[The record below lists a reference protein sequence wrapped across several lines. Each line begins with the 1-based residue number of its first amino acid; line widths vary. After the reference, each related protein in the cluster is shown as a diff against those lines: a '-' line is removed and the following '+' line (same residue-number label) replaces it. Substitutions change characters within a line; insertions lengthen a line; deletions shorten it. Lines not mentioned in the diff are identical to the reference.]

1 METVYSDESERH
13 LHMTGIP
20 AHGIT
25 NQGSRRA
32 DDWQLFWPMN
42 AQGLPNVGAGQGW
55 ARLTGREGEGDKQP
69 SLQQEEEGGK
79 EKEGAKLVRART
91 R

>member
-1 METVYSDESERH
+1 
-13 LHMTGIP
+13 
-20 AHGIT
+20 
-25 NQGSRRA
+25 
-32 DDWQLFWPMN
+32 MN